1 MDSTEV
7 NFSNSE
13 RLLDNLSNFFAT
25 LCNEGVINVIPYAEY
40 MICVF
45 CIIDLA
51 MSWWL
56 YEGEL
61 RFPALIQKILKMGAF
76 LYMIYNWPM
85 IMGLI
90 GKSFEFIGFLAAGN
104 TAEEANA
111 LINQAQLGDGT
122 ATMFSPSQIWDKFG
136 AVTKAYVDS
145 MASFTVWDMGKLFGL
160 FLAYIVTLLG
170 FLFMTIQLFLTITEF
185 SVFTVIAVVLLPFGC
200 LSYTSFLSQ
209 RAISGAFSYGIKLM
223 VLYFLLGCIS
233 KLTDKFTAAITAT
246 DGNNFG
252 EPLSIGLAYL
262 VIGYL
267 VMKVPDLVQSMMSG
281 TPNLGNSVTPAGMA
295 SAAYAPFKQR
305 GGGGGVGGGGGTY
318 SYAGSAV
325 RAAAMG
331 AGAVGSFM
339 AGRATNI
346 SAAAGQAHAKGGS
359 LAAQAARGTAYWL
372 GREGNQAIGAIGKGG
387 KTVLKATG
395 GRLLSA
401 ANQNLAKPA
410 SKTFGNAM
418 NRQDS
423 EINIGRKVSS
433 ATAHAAGAA
442 YQWSKGKM
450 GF

>member
-122 ATMFSPSQIWDKFG
+122 ATMFSPSKIWDKFG
-136 AVTKAYVDS
+136 DITSAYVES
-145 MASFTVWDMGKLFGL
+145 MSHFTVWDMGKLFGL

-233 KLTDKFTAAITAT
+233 KLTDKFIKASVAT

-252 EPLSIGLAYL
+252 DPLSIGLAYL

-305 GGGGGVGGGGGTY
+305 GGGGGGGTY
-318 SYAGSAV
+318 SYAGAAV

-331 AGAVGSFM
+331 AGAVGSVV
-339 AGRATNI
+339 AGRASNI
-346 SAAAGQAHAKGGS
+346 AAAAGQARAKGGS
-359 LAAQAARGTAYWL
+359 LGAQVARGTGYWL

-387 KTVLKATG
+387 KTVFKATG

-423 EINIGRKVSS
+423 EINTGRKVSN
-433 ATAHAAGAA
+433 ATAKAANAA
-442 YQWSKGKM
+442 WSALRNFT